1 VSYHYLHNSDKK
13 EILITLTGSG
23 EELSGHVLLPDS
35 VEKVTSVICDGKSLP
50 FKMVT
55 IESSKYTDF
64 NIFLDK
70 VHGIKINYEKS
81 K

>member
-35 VEKVTSVICDGKSLP
+35 VEKVISVICDGKSLP

-55 IESSKYTDF
+55 VESSKYADF
-64 NIFLDK
+64 KALLGGVINIRISYLK
-70 VHGIKINYEKS
+70 
-81 K
+81 